1 MDDTLYCLGGYD
13 GNAILNSVERFD
25 PRTGDWLPVATMK
38 APRSG
43 RHSELNIT
51 GRLPSYKSVRK
62 I

>member
-43 RHSELNIT
+43 GYLQKEIL
-51 GRLPSYKSVRK
+51 L
-62 I
+62 